1 MCGLVGICKR
11 NTMNKTQ
18 IGSCCHL
25 KKAIFLDRDGVLN
38 EVLTKR
44 VKFVNHPKQLF
55 LLEGASEAV
64 ARLSKEGY
72 PIFIVTNQG
81 GIGLGFMSEEKLGKV
96 HERLRELLAEEGGAI
111 AGIAYCPHK
120 PNAGCECRKPS
131 PGLLFKLAKEHHIE
145 LEGSVMV
152 GDHERDI
159 EAGKAAG
166 CKTVFIG
173 TGKSKADYTATS
185 LLEAVEPILSL
196 LK

>member
-1 MCGLVGICKR
+1 
-11 NTMNKTQ
+11 
-18 IGSCCHL
+18 L

-38 EVLTKR
+38 EVLTTR
-44 VKFVNHPKQLF
+44 VKFVNHPKQLY

-64 ARLSKEGY
+64 ARLSNAGF

-81 GIGLGFMSEEKLGKV
+81 GIGLGFMSEGKLEKV
-96 HERLRELLAEEGGAI
+96 HNRLRQLLAEDGGSI
-111 AGIAYCPHK
+111 TGIAYCPHK

-131 PGLLFKLAKEHHIE
+131 PGLLFRLAKEHQID

-159 EAGKAAG
+159 EAGIAAG

-173 TGKSKADYTATS
+173 TGKSKADYIAPT
-185 LLEAVEPILSL
+185 LLEAVEPILAL
-196 LK
+196 IK

>member
-1 MCGLVGICKR
+1 M
-11 NTMNKTQ
+11 
-18 IGSCCHL
+18 

-64 ARLSKEGY
+64 ARLSKAGD

-81 GIGLGFMSEEKLGKV
+81 GIGLGFMTEEKLEKV
-96 HERLRELLAEEGGAI
+96 HKRLCELLAEEGGMI
-111 AGIAYCPHK
+111 SGIAYCPHK
-120 PNAGCECRKPS
+120 PHAGCRCRKPN
-131 PGLLFKLAKEHHIE
+131 PGMLVGLAEEHGLDLTE
-145 LEGSVMV
+145 SVMV

-159 EAGKAAG
+159 EAGIAAG

-173 TGKSKADYTATS
+173 TSESKADYIAPT
-185 LLEAVEPILSL
+185 LLDAVEPILSL
-196 LK
+196 LQ